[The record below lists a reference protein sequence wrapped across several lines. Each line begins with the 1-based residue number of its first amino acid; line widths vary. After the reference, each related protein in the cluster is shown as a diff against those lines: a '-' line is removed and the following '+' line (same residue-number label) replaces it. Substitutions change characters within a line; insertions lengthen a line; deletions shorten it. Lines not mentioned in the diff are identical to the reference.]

1 MPEPALKERITEDM
15 KDAMRSRDTLRL
27 ETIRGVRGAV
37 RNKEIEVGETL
48 DDAGVQR
55 VIRTLMKQRVDAIL
69 QYRSAGRDDLADKE
83 ASEKA
88 VLESYLP
95 AAPGL
100 EDVEK
105 AVREVIAEVGASG
118 PRDMGKVMKPV
129 LDRLG
134 PAADGKMVSA
144 AVKRL
149 LTEANPSD

>member
-1 MPEPALKERITEDM
+1 MSLRDRLDIDM
-15 KDAMRSRDTLRL
+15 KDAMRSRDSVRL
-27 ETIRGVRGAV
+27 ETVRGVRGAV
-37 RNKEIEVGETL
+37 RNKEIEIGETL

-55 VIRTLMKQRVDAIL
+55 VIRTLRAQRVDAIL

-83 ASEKA
+83 AVEKE

-95 AAPGL
+95 TAPGL
-100 EDVEK
+100 EEVEK

-134 PAADGKMVSA
+134 PAADGKVVSA
-144 AVKRL
+144 AVRRSL
-149 LTEANPSD
+149 RDQG